1 MCKCS
6 SNNCSCNSAI
16 VPKGPQ
22 GNIGPQGIQGLP
34 GENGDNGNYVVQ
46 TVEPDGSNCP
56 AGGVKIEV
64 FDGVDNTLINTTY
77 VCNFYYKG
85 IFFITSPPDNLDA
98 VISTNPLNRRV
109 IDGDIII
116 FDTAD
121 SFPTF
126 GGLTGYNPTTGVWTC
141 PETGRYDLTF
151 FVHYESPT
159 SAGWTEGGYFLAG
172 ICGFGATANNVY
184 VVSNHT
190 VGENNL
196 FIEISG
202 ALDSFPITQGD
213 QVCLKVIN
221 CTAENYI
228 SDSGDTVKM
237 CIRKSGEI

>member
-1 MCKCS
+1 MCTCS
-6 SNNCSCNSAI
+6 GSCSCNSSI

-22 GNIGPQGIQGLP
+22 GATGQTGSQGIQGLQ
-34 GENGDNGNYVVQ
+34 GENGNYVVQ
-46 TVEPDGSNCP
+46 TVEPEGLNCP

-85 IFFITSPPDNLDA
+85 IFFITSPPTDLDA
-98 VISTNPLNRRV
+98 APASPATIRRV

-116 FDTAD
+116 FDTAT

-126 GGLTGYNPTTGVWTC
+126 NGLTGYNPTTGVWTC

-159 SAGWTEGGYFLAG
+159 DNGWTEGGYFLAG
-172 ICGFGATANNVY
+172 ICGFNTTANNVY

-190 VGENNL
+190 VGADNL

-202 ALDSFPITQGD
+202 ALDSFPINQGD
-213 QVCLKVIN
+213 QLCLKVIN
-221 CTAENYI
+221 CTDTDYV
-228 SDSGDTVKM
+228 SDIGDTVKM